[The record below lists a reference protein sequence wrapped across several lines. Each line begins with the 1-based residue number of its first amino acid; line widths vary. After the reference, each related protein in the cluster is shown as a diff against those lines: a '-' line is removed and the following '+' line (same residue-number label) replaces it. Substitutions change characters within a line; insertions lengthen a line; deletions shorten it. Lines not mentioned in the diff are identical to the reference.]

1 MTSKE
6 DISEE
11 LKQHRVKRNCHHLEK
26 IISSINDSMNLFMLI
41 IEKEY
46 LFNIANGKRCKCK
59 PQKGTVSLNQNQAKK
74 LDSSKMKP
82 CSKVLHQKIMWCIYG
97 ASVWT
102 NSLRMEPTPHLPT
115 PFGWTLDEDKIYYI
129 KWFESDVVPKIVEV
143 IKDDSCTGYGE
154 FSNSKIQR
162 RLLQN
167 NGDTKFD
174 HSAFFF
180 ISSNQKLFFNFL

>member
-1 MTSKE
+1 MTSCMEEKRRTLGDKRP
-6 DISEE
+6 DIFIT
-11 LKQHRVKRNCHHLEK
+11 K
-26 IISSINDSMNLFMLI
+26 
-41 IEKEY
+41 Y
-46 LFNIANGKRCKCK
+46 K

-102 NSLRMEPTPHLPT
+102 SSLRMEPTPHLPT